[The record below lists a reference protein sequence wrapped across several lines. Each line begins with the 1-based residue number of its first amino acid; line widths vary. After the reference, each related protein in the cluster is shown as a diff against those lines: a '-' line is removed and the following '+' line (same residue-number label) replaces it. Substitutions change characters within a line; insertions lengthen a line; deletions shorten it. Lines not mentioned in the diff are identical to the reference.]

1 MIKLVVP
8 FYQISEDHEWSEI
21 PGLSFIVRPLSYPAL
36 PLWHNVSLLPCL
48 LAAISDIQDSASS
61 IDIPRYF
68 ILSQSRCV
76 DIYKQGRMCFSS
88 IVLHWHCYCMRNI
101 EKYSRWL
108 TMPKV
113 ASIGLKPDFSWIEYF
128 PWACDLGSGPP
139 LALPTCLT
147 GCVHLYTGQA
157 R

>member
-1 MIKLVVP
+1 MIKLFIP
-8 FYQISEDHEWSEI
+8 SYKIQRTIS
-21 PGLSFIVRPLSYPAL
+21 GLKFQA
-36 PLWHNVSLLPCL
+36 CL
-48 LAAISDIQDSASS
+48 LLSGLCPILHCHCDIMFLSCLVCWQQSQTFQDSASS